1 MIIMNRRQFLGRFF
15 QAVISKHNSNSIY
28 GIYHPWRQY
37 NNISQNAVIYL
48 RCKSGADVISLPSVS
63 QRDTIIA
70 IYNANNEMIYC
81 SAYKRNGTIY
91 NNLDDTIYLN
101 NIAPGT
107 YKIKCLQYGIGLG
120 KYNINQV
127 TFVVPDP
134 PDRTGLPNNN
144 YGYIDNPRVEV
155 QYLFTLCGLCIE
167 VEPVLASIG
176 DLQIDTDLFENYKIK
191 CTAPEYEICKG
202 LYEAAAGRIG
212 LTVTYDVE
220 HAYRETICTQIPTPL
235 TSQYCSKMD
244 DIYYMYPILHI
255 YNIDS
260 NGRTDINSVPL
271 NGYYDDFSEYW
282 NICVANN
289 LEYDP
294 ELYSVNHDP
303 VDAEYWH
310 GCDSLTDTSTGS
322 YETIIYRNIPG
333 IINIEPDVYTV
344 QNYMYCGAAT
354 RDTTYSSF
362 RMEECVVSAS
372 SRSIKEKILKA
383 PKLDPE
389 DPDNYQSYS
398 GTTQLM
404 LNITMS
410 FSGYICYPRHEAI
423 EYRKGQFERL
433 RDQIKWALDTAR
445 GLFEHDALIYYK
457 NTELTKTSQSWPKF
471 EYPIEALF
479 GHIPP
484 DKTIGRHMSP
494 PTEKDAEAWC
504 ESNEETGNIS
514 GVDWGVRAMWRRIK
528 YEMRPCMEGYT
539 LDLSSYDPNNKC
551 NDRSMWKMFDNYWVF
566 LRQNI
571 IEVDTESIPDHPI
584 TY

>member
-1 MIIMNRRQFLGRFF
+1 MNRRQFLGRFF

-48 RCKSGADVISLPSVS
+48 RCTTGTDVTYLPSVS
-63 QRDTIIA
+63 QQDTIIA
-70 IYNANNEMIYC
+70 IYDANNEMIYC

-91 NNLDDTIYLN
+91 NNLSDTIYLN

-107 YKIKCLQYGIGLG
+107 YKIKCLQYGIGLD
-120 KYNINQV
+120 KYNNNQV
-127 TFVVPDP
+127 TFIIPDL

-144 YGYIDNPRVEV
+144 YGYINNPQVEV

-176 DLQIDTDLFENYKIK
+176 DLQIDADLFENYKIK
-191 CTAPEYEICKG
+191 CTAPDYLTCKG
-202 LYEAAAGRIG
+202 LYETAAGRVG
-212 LTVTYDVE
+212 LTVEYDE
-220 HAYRETICTQIPTPL
+220 KYDYRQDICNHIPTPL

-244 DIYYMYPILHI
+244 DIYYMYPVLHI
-255 YNIDS
+255 YNMDS
-260 NGRTDINSVPL
+260 NGRTAINSVPL

-294 ELYSVNHDP
+294 ELYSANHDP
-303 VDAEYWH
+303 FNADYWH
-310 GCDSLTDTSTGS
+310 GCESLTDTSTGS

-333 IINIEPDVYTV
+333 IFNIQPDVHAT
-344 QNYMYCGAAT
+344 QNYIYYGALA
-354 RDTTYSSF
+354 RDDVYSSV

-372 SRSIKEKILKA
+372 SRSIKENILKA
-383 PKLDPE
+383 PNLDPD

-404 LNITMS
+404 LNITGS
-410 FSGYICYPRHEAI
+410 FSGHVCSPRYEVI
-423 EYRKGQFERL
+423 GNRKGQFDRL
-433 RDQIKWALDTAR
+433 SEQITWMLTQAKE
-445 GLFEHDALIYYK
+445 LFEHDALIHYK
-457 NTELTKTSQSWPKF
+457 NTKLTKVSSSCPTI

-484 DKTIGRHMSP
+484 DKTMGLHMSP

-504 ESNEETGNIS
+504 ESNEETGTVSPIAW
-514 GVDWGVRAMWRRIK
+514 GVDAMFHRAK
-528 YEMRPCMEGYT
+528 HEMRPCMEGYT

-566 LRQNI
+566 LRQNLI
-571 IEVDTESIPDHPI
+571 QVDTESIPDHPI

>member
-1 MIIMNRRQFLGRFF
+1 MNRRQFLGRFF

-48 RCKSGADVISLPSVS
+48 RCKSGADVTFLPSVS

-70 IYNANNEMIYC
+70 VYNANNEMIYC

-91 NNLDDTIYLN
+91 NNLNDTIYLN

-107 YKIKCLQYGIGLG
+107 YKIKCLQYGIGLD
-120 KYNINQV
+120 KYNNNQV
-127 TFVVPDP
+127 AFVVPDL

-144 YGYIDNPRVEV
+144 YGYINNPQVEI
-155 QYLFTLCGLCIE
+155 QYLFALCGLCIE

-176 DLQIDTDLFENYKIK
+176 DIQIDTDLFENYKIK
-191 CTAPEYEICKG
+191 CTAPDFLTYKS
-202 LYEAAAGRIG
+202 LVEAAASSIG
-212 LTVTYDVE
+212 LTVEVDE
-220 HAYRETICTQIPTPL
+220 KFGYRQFICDNLPVPL
-235 TSQYCSKMD
+235 TNQYCSKTD

-282 NICVANN
+282 NICAANN

-303 VDAEYWH
+303 FNDGYWH

-322 YETIIYRNIPG
+322 YETIIYRQIPG
-333 IINIEPDVYTV
+333 IINIPPDVHAT
-344 QNYMYCGAAT
+344 QNFMYYGARVRNDA
-354 RDTTYSSF
+354 YSSF

-372 SRSIKEKILKA
+372 SRSIEEKILKA

-410 FSGYICYPRHEAI
+410 FSGYTCIP
-423 EYRKGQFERL
+423 EYEVHGSRPGNFDKL
-433 RDQIKWALDTAR
+433 SDQIAWMLAQAKE
-445 GLFEHDALIYYK
+445 LFEHDAWVHYQ
-457 NTELTKTSQSWPKF
+457 NTELTKVNQSWLKF

-484 DKTIGRHMSP
+484 DKTMGLHRP
-494 PTEKDAEAWC
+494 RPTEEDFEAVAFA
-504 ESNEETGNIS
+504 NEKTGTVS
-514 GVDWGVRAMWRRIK
+514 VYWGVDTWLARELTR
-528 YEMRPCMEGYT
+528 EMRPCMEGYT